1 MAKYET
7 RCKTPDHI
15 KNASTKKLL
24 ELWDLTENMKHSQE
38 LAIVRGW
45 LMDELEARDPEG
57 FDAWMDSEDNAASP
71 AQFIKH

>member
-1 MAKYET
+1 MKNT
-7 RCKTPDHI
+7 TPAHV
-15 KNASTKKLL
+15 KNASTKQLL
-24 ELWDLTENMKHSQE
+24 ELWELTESMERSPE
-38 LAIVRGW
+38 LPVVRGW

>member
-1 MAKYET
+1 MTKSKA
-7 RCKTPDHI
+7 PAHI

-57 FDAWMDSEDNAASP
+57 FDA
-71 AQFIKH
+71 

>member
-24 ELWDLTENMKHSQE
+24 ELWDLTKSMKHSQE

-57 FDAWMDSEDNAASP
+57 FDRWIDSEDPNADP
-71 AQFIKH
+71 KDFIKH

>member
-1 MAKYET
+1 MTKSKA
-7 RCKTPDHI
+7 PAHI

-57 FDAWMDSEDNAASP
+57 FDRWIDSEDPNADP
-71 AQFIKH
+71 KDFIKH

>member
-1 MAKYET
+1 MKYET
-7 RCKTPDHI
+7 KCKTPDHI
-15 KNASTKKLL
+15 KKASTKKLL
-24 ELWDLTENMKHSQE
+24 ELWSLTESMKHSQE

-57 FDAWMDSEDNAASP
+57 FDRWMDNAASP

>member
-1 MAKYET
+1 MKYET
-7 RCKTPDHI
+7 KCETPDHI

-57 FDAWMDSEDNAASP
+57 FDRWIDSEDPNADP
-71 AQFIKH
+71 KDFIKH

>member
-1 MAKYET
+1 MTKSKA
-7 RCKTPDHI
+7 PAQI

-57 FDAWMDSEDNAASP
+57 FDRWIDSEDPNADP
-71 AQFIKH
+71 KDFIKH

>member
-1 MAKYET
+1 MTKSKA
-7 RCKTPDHI
+7 PAHI

-57 FDAWMDSEDNAASP
+57 FNAWLDSKDHAARP
-71 AQFIKH
+71 EQFIKR